1 MMLDWLVIGG
11 GIHGMAISRFLA
23 AAKMADGETLRIL
36 DPHPAPL
43 HQWSR
48 HAEACGMRY
57 LRSPSVHHLEVDPY
71 ALDRFAQDFP
81 WDSASDPPFRSPADR
96 PAFRLFQAHC
106 RHVID
111 AHDLESFWRRG
122 RAMAL
127 RRDAGVIR
135 VETDIG
141 EIRTRNVV
149 LAMGMGDRAIRPTW
163 ARKLQDAGA
172 PVCHVFDPSFRREA
186 IPKDLPALVVGAGLT
201 GAQLAL
207 ALAEEGVEAVTLVS
221 QKQLAISP
229 FDFDPCWL
237 GPKCRG
243 RRAGESSGAWERR
256 IEAARKPGTITPE
269 LLESLREQMGKGRL
283 RLRVGEVAGGE
294 CRDSTVIL
302 NGAFAE
308 ATAEGTGSEAKECRG
323 LAGGAAILATG
334 FEPRIVAGPFLET
347 ALAEF
352 DLKVTPAGRPDLSG
366 DLRWAPGIWT
376 AGALAEMVLGPP
388 ARNIIGARH
397 AARAIVAA
405 VESERRTP
413 QAHGI
418 RKPGESAPA
427 GLTAAGAN

>member
-1 MMLDWLVIGG
+1 MVLDWLVIGG
-11 GIHGMAISRFLA
+11 GIHGLAITRFLTA
-23 AAKMADGETLRIL
+23 AEIADGETLHIL
-36 DPHPAPL
+36 DPHPVPL

-57 LRSPSVHHLEVDPY
+57 LRSPSVHHLDVDPY
-71 ALDRFAQDFP
+71 ALDRFAREFP
-81 WDSASDPPFRSPADR
+81 GDSTSEPPFRPPAER
-96 PAFRLFQAHC
+96 PALRLFQAHC
-106 RHVID
+106 RHVIGSYG
-111 AHDLESFWRRG
+111 LESFWMRG

-127 RRDAGVIR
+127 RRDAGAIR

-149 LAMGMGDRAIRPTW
+149 LAIGMGDRPRRPGW

-172 PVCHVFDPSFRREA
+172 PVCHVFDPSFRRKH
-186 IPKDLPALVVGAGLT
+186 IPKNRSALVVGAGLT

-207 ALAEEGVEAVTLVS
+207 ALAEECVEAITLVS
-221 QKQLAISP
+221 QKPLTLSP

-243 RRAGESSGAWERR
+243 RRAGEPAGAWERR

-294 CRDSTVIL
+294 YRDSTVIL

-308 ATAEGTGSEAKECRG
+308 GTAEGTGSETKENHR
-323 LAGGAAILATG
+323 LTGGTVVLATG

-352 DLKVTPAGRPDLSG
+352 DLKITPAGRPDLNG

-388 ARNIIGARH
+388 ARNIVGARH
-397 AARAIVAA
+397 AARAILAA
-405 VESERRTP
+405 VESERKTP
-413 QAHGI
+413 PENGT
-418 RKPGESAPA
+418 REESAQA
-427 GLTAAGAN
+427 GLTTARSN